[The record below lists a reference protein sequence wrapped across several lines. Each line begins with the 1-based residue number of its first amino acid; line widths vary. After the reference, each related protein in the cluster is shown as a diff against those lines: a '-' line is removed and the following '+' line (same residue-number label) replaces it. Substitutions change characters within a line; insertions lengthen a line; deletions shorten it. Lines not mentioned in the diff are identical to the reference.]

1 MAGGGKGSAVESCN
15 VIPIIPWSWMPV
27 AQAVRQLGIQ
37 KAALP
42 LVPICWAGRGRV
54 IG

>member
-1 MAGGGKGSAVESCN
+1 MAEDGKGSAVELCN
-15 VIPIIPWSWMPV
+15 LIPIIPWSWMLM

-42 LVPICWAGRGRV
+42 LVLIC
-54 IG
+54 